1 MKKCPRCDRT
11 YPDSEKFC
19 DADGTALVAA
29 GPAFVESAGSRS
41 DPGAAGQI
49 ECPTCGGRAEPG
61 ELICNY
67 CGTRLGPEGSSPAA
81 PTPQETNMGR
91 AGTRI
96 SGEPPSRPSAQFTGR
111 MPPEPS
117 EEQESGGGGF
127 LTTAA
132 YVAAA
137 LVALGGGAWLA
148 IHLSSRRP
156 ASESAQASPTAV
168 VSPAAAASPGAPVT
182 SLPAVALAGTIP
194 VQVTGESAAAPER
207 SVAAATGLFNSN
219 RSAILNAYSQ
229 ALAGDTSMK
238 DGMLLRLRV
247 LPDGS
252 VAEASVMT
260 STAPNPGLD
269 AEVVKEAS
277 AWKFASF
284 SGTQV
289 EVDYPVIFSHNT
301 AEQAEVE
308 AKLKTKIASLT
319 PNESPEYAASA
330 AAPPTPAVAAKPTPA
345 PPVAKVA
352 PRPRHRP
359 RREVARPRPT
369 PSLYTRVSEALK
381 SSPKL
386 RRVKAY
392 TNPGGTVTLVGKV
405 FDDNAKMLAE
415 RTVRRV
421 PGVTSVVNTLTT
433 DTSVWAQQQATI
445 QQRLA
450 NAGLPNVTVKVI
462 GKDAFLNGTVKT
474 DLEKQ
479 RAVTITEGAEP
490 VVVRENLIRV
500 VPGNMFGF

>member
-1 MKKCPRCDRT
+1 MKRCPRCDRT

-29 GPAFVESAGSRS
+29 GPAFVEGAGSRS

-61 ELICNY
+61 EVICNY
-67 CGTRLGPEGSSPAA
+67 CGTRLVPEGSSTSA
-81 PTPQETNMGR
+81 PPPQEPDMGR

-96 SGEPPSRPSAQFTGR
+96 SGEPPSRSSAQFTGR
-111 MPPEPS
+111 MPSEPP

-132 YVAAA
+132 YVVAA
-137 LVALGGGAWLA
+137 LAALGGGAWLA
-148 IHLSSRRP
+148 IHLSSHKP
-156 ASESAQASPTAV
+156 TSERAMASPTAA
-168 VSPAAAASPGAPVT
+168 VSPAAATSPAAPVA
-182 SLPAVALAGTIP
+182 SVPAVALASTIP
-194 VQVTGESAAAPER
+194 VQVTGESATAPER
-207 SVAAATGLFNSN
+207 NVAAAVGLFNSN
-219 RSAILNAYSQ
+219 KSAVLDAFRN
-229 ALAGDTSMK
+229 ALAGDAAMK

-247 LPDGS
+247 MPDGS

-269 AEVVKEAS
+269 AEVVKDVS
-277 AWKFASF
+277 AWKFANF

-289 EVDYPVIFSHNT
+289 EVDYPVIFSHNP
-301 AEQAEVE
+301 AQQAEVE
-308 AKLKTKIASLT
+308 AKLKTMIASLT

-330 AAPPTPAVAAKPTPA
+330 AAPPTPAVAAKATPA
-345 PPVAKVA
+345 PPEAKAA

-369 PSLYTRVSEALK
+369 PSLYVRVSEALK
-381 SSPKL
+381 NSPKL

-405 FDDNAKMLAE
+405 FDENDKMLAE

-421 PGVTSVVNTLTT
+421 PGVTSVVDTLTT
-433 DTSVWAQQQATI
+433 DTSVWAQQEATI
-445 QQRLA
+445 QRRLA